1 MFARLL
7 LAPLVILTLVGLYI
21 SWEVSS
27 DYSWMIIIG
36 VILIALVHVF
46 SPQINWWWYS
56 RHPKDLDAP
65 IIQFLERFDLYY
77 QQLAPMARIR
87 FRQRMALLMMGNEY
101 MPQGWESVPA
111 DVEAIIAA
119 AAVKVRFHEENL
131 LYANCE
137 KIVVYP
143 LAFPSPAYLHDWHSS
158 EWFAEDGVVL
168 FAADALMKGQLQPG
182 KSIDLALYEYCRIQ
196 QELTGQ
202 GRPGGSVEDP
212 WPEIRRR
219 TGWGPEEIQ
228 AMIGLKD
235 VDAGAVL
242 RSLDFQPIFPR

>member
-1 MFARLL
+1 MFSRLL
-7 LAPLVILTLVGLYI
+7 LVPLVILTLAGLYL
-21 SWEVSS
+21 SWEISS
-27 DYSWMIIIG
+27 DYSWTIIVG
-36 VILIALVHVF
+36 VVLIALVHVF
-46 SPQINWWWYS
+46 SPQINWWWYT
-56 RHPKDLDAP
+56 RHPKDLDGP

-87 FRQRMALLMMGNEY
+87 FRQRMALFMMGNEY

-119 AAVKVRFHEENL
+119 AAVKVRFHEEDL

-143 LAFPSPAYLHDWHSS
+143 LAFPTPVHPHEWHSS

-168 FAADALMKGQLQPG
+168 FAADALMKTQLQPG

-196 QELTGQ
+196 QELTGH
-202 GRPGGSVEDP
+202 PGQRGVTDC
-212 WPEIRRR
+212 WPEIHRR
-219 TGWGPEEIQ
+219 TGWDQEAIQ
-228 AMIGLKD
+228 QMIGLQK
-235 VDAGAVL
+235 VDGDAVL
-242 RSLDFQPIFPR
+242 CSLDLQPIFPR